1 MKKDRLLA
9 IILFLLNKGK
19 ATSKELSKHFEV
31 SERTILRDI
40 DSINIAGVPIVSKKG
55 KNGGFEIIEGFK
67 IDKSFFTPFQIQIIL
82 TALKGLKSIFGDWQ
96 IDEVINK
103 LNLLERK
110 NGLTSKKEDSIFIDL
125 FPYFNK
131 SLLSNITNLK
141 SAIENNRMVKFN
153 YTNLK
158 NETIEREVE
167 PYRLILYGN
176 SWYLFAYCTIKNDFR
191 NFKISRLKKL
201 ITLDKEFIPR
211 NFINDNEWEEKWKKD
226 WNNRKPAEIILEISE
241 NGRLK
246 AEEFFGE
253 ENVMLDQNGKYIVK
267 IDYPLD
273 DWVYGFILSFGDDIK
288 VISPEDLRKIIKEKA
303 LRIYEKYKC

>member
-19 ATSKELSKHFEV
+19 ATSKELSRHFEV

-40 DSINIAGVPIVSKKG
+40 DSINLAGVPVVSRKG

-67 IDKSFFTPFQIQIIL
+67 IDRSFFTPFQIDIIL

-110 NGLTSKKEDSIFIDL
+110 NDLTSKKEDPIFINL

-131 SLLSNITNLK
+131 SLLSNISILK

-153 YTNLK
+153 YTNIK
-158 NETIEREVE
+158 NETTEREVE
-167 PYRLILYGN
+167 PYKLILYGS
-176 SWYLFAYCTIKNDFR
+176 SWYLFAYCRVRNDYR
-191 NFKISRLKKL
+191 NFKISRLKNL
-201 ITLDKEFIPR
+201 ITLDKDFIPR
-211 NFINDNEWEEKWKKD
+211 ILINNGEWEEMWKKD
-226 WNNRKPAEIILEISE
+226 WNNREPKEIILEISKE
-241 NGRLK
+241 GRLK
-246 AEEFFGE
+246 AEEFFGK
-253 ENVMLDQNGKYIVK
+253 ENIMLDQNGKYIVK
-267 IDYPLD
+267 INYPID
-273 DWVYGFILSFGDDIK
+273 DWLYGFILSLGDNIK
-288 VISPEDLRKIIKEKA
+288 VISPEDLKKTIKEKA
-303 LRIYEKYKC
+303 LSIYEKYKF